1 MAAAAS
7 RDLIIKKNAVRWL
20 GITSKGVSIAKEAI
34 DITSDEDN
42 GYRTLLDDVGSK
54 TLDISFSGVTKDTT
68 IRTLIN
74 TDGSQLYTDITV
86 EFPPVGAQTTGDT
99 ISGSFFLNSVS
110 ETGGDS
116 NGTISFDGALQS
128 SGCLLYTSPSPRDS

>member
-34 DITSDEDN
+34 DITSDEDS

-128 SGCLLYTSPSPRDS
+128 SGEWTYTAGA

>member
-1 MAAAAS
+1 MAASAS

-128 SGCLLYTSPSPRDS
+128 SGEWTYTAGA

>member
-86 EFPPVGAQTTGDT
+86 EFPPVSAQTTGDT

-128 SGCLLYTSPSPRDS
+128 SGEWTYTAGA

>member
-86 EFPPVGAQTTGDT
+86 EFPPVGAQVSGDT

-128 SGCLLYTSPSPRDS
+128 SGEWTYTAGI

>member
-7 RDLIIKKNAVRWL
+7 RDLIIKKNSIRWL
-20 GITSKGVSIAKEAI
+20 GITSKGVSISKEAI
-34 DITSDEDN
+34 DITSDEDD
-42 GYRTLLDDVGSK
+42 GFRTLLAEVGSK
-54 TLDISFSGVTKDTT
+54 TLDISFSGVTKDTV

-74 TDGSQLYTDITV
+74 TNGSQLYTDITV
-86 EFPPVGAQTTGDT
+86 EFPPVGAQSSGDT
-99 ISGSFFLNSVS
+99 ISGSFFLNSLS

-128 SGCLLYTSPSPRDS
+128 SGAWVYTAGA

>member
-128 SGCLLYTSPSPRDS
+128 SGEWTYTAGA

>member
-68 IRTLIN
+68 IRALIN

-128 SGCLLYTSPSPRDS
+128 SGSWTYTAGA

>member
-7 RDLIIKKNAVRWL
+7 RDLIIKKNSVRWL

-128 SGCLLYTSPSPRDS
+128 SGAWTYTAGA

>member
-7 RDLIIKKNAVRWL
+7 RDLIIKKNAIRWL

-128 SGCLLYTSPSPRDS
+128 SGAWTYTAGA

>member
-42 GYRTLLDDVGSK
+42 GFRTLLDDVGSK

-128 SGCLLYTSPSPRDS
+128 SGAWTYTAGA

>member
-7 RDLIIKKNAVRWL
+7 RDLIIKKNAIRWL

-86 EFPPVGAQTTGDT
+86 EFPPVGSQAAGDT

-128 SGCLLYTSPSPRDS
+128 SGEWTYTAGV

>member
-7 RDLIIKKNAVRWL
+7 RDLIIKKNAIRWL

-128 SGCLLYTSPSPRDS
+128 SGEWTYTAGA

>member
-1 MAAAAS
+1 M
-7 RDLIIKKNAVRWL
+7 

-128 SGCLLYTSPSPRDS
+128 SGEWTYTAGA

>member
-86 EFPPVGAQTTGDT
+86 EFPPVGAQVSGDT

-128 SGCLLYTSPSPRDS
+128 SGEWTYTAGV

>member
-54 TLDISFSGVTKDTT
+54 TLDISFSGVTKDTA
-68 IRTLIN
+68 IRALIN

-128 SGCLLYTSPSPRDS
+128 SGEWTYTAGA

>member
-7 RDLIIKKNAVRWL
+7 RDLIIKKNSIRWL
-20 GITSKGVSIAKEAI
+20 GITSKGVSISKEAI
-34 DITSDEDN
+34 DITSDEDD
-42 GYRTLLDDVGSK
+42 GFRTLLAEVGSK
-54 TLDISFSGVTKDTT
+54 TLDISFSGVTKDTV

-74 TDGSQLYTDITV
+74 TNGSQLYTDITV
-86 EFPPVGAQTTGDT
+86 EFPPVGAQTSGDT
-99 ISGSFFLNSVS
+99 ISGSFFLNSLS

-128 SGCLLYTSPSPRDS
+128 SGAWVYTAGA

>member
-128 SGCLLYTSPSPRDS
+128 SGEWTYTAGV

>member
-42 GYRTLLDDVGSK
+42 GFRTLLDDVGSK

-86 EFPPVGAQTTGDT
+86 EFPPVGAQTTGDI

-128 SGCLLYTSPSPRDS
+128 SGSWTYTAGA

>member
-86 EFPPVGAQTTGDT
+86 EFPPVGSQTTGDT

-128 SGCLLYTSPSPRDS
+128 SGEWTYTAGA

>member
-7 RDLIIKKNAVRWL
+7 RDLIIKKNSVRWL

-42 GYRTLLDDVGSK
+42 GFRTLLDDVGSK

-128 SGCLLYTSPSPRDS
+128 SGAWTYTAGA

>member
-42 GYRTLLDDVGSK
+42 GYRTLLDDVGNK

-128 SGCLLYTSPSPRDS
+128 SGEWTYTAGA

>member
-7 RDLIIKKNAVRWL
+7 RDLIIKKNAIRWL

-86 EFPPVGAQTTGDT
+86 EFPPVGSQTAGDT

-128 SGCLLYTSPSPRDS
+128 SGEWTYTAGV

>member
-7 RDLIIKKNAVRWL
+7 RDLIIKKNAIRWL

-128 SGCLLYTSPSPRDS
+128 SGSWTYTAGA

>member
-86 EFPPVGAQTTGDT
+86 EFPPVGSQSTGDT

-128 SGCLLYTSPSPRDS
+128 SGEWTYTAGV

>member
-7 RDLIIKKNAVRWL
+7 RDLIIKKNSIRWL
-20 GITSKGVSIAKEAI
+20 GITSKGVSISKEAI
-34 DITSDEDN
+34 DITSDEDD
-42 GYRTLLDDVGSK
+42 GFRTLLAEVGSK
-54 TLDISFSGVTKDTT
+54 TLDISFSGVTKDTV

-74 TDGSQLYTDITV
+74 TNGSQLYTDITV
-86 EFPPVGAQTTGDT
+86 EFPPVGAQTSGDT
-99 ISGSFFLNSVS
+99 ISGSFFLNSLS

-128 SGCLLYTSPSPRDS
+128 SGAWTYTAGA

>member
-7 RDLIIKKNAVRWL
+7 RDLIIKKNSVRWL

-42 GYRTLLDDVGSK
+42 GFRTLLDDVGSK

-128 SGCLLYTSPSPRDS
+128 SGSWTYTAGA

>member
-42 GYRTLLDDVGSK
+42 GFRTLLDDVGSK

-128 SGCLLYTSPSPRDS
+128 SGSWTYTAGA

>member
-7 RDLIIKKNAVRWL
+7 RDLIIKKNAIRWL

-86 EFPPVGAQTTGDT
+86 EFPPVGSQSSGDT

-128 SGCLLYTSPSPRDS
+128 SGEWTYTAGV

>member
-99 ISGSFFLNSVS
+99 ISGSFF
-110 ETGGDS
+110 
-116 NGTISFDGALQS
+116 
-128 SGCLLYTSPSPRDS
+128 

>member
-7 RDLIIKKNAVRWL
+7 RDLIIKKNAIRWL

-86 EFPPVGAQTTGDT
+86 EFPPVGAQSSGDT

-128 SGCLLYTSPSPRDS
+128 SGEWTYTAGV

>member
-7 RDLIIKKNAVRWL
+7 RDLIIKKNSVRWL

-128 SGCLLYTSPSPRDS
+128 SGEWTYTAGA

>member
-42 GYRTLLDDVGSK
+42 GYRTLLDDGGSK

-68 IRTLIN
+68 IRALIN

-128 SGCLLYTSPSPRDS
+128 SGEWTYTAGA

>member
-7 RDLIIKKNAVRWL
+7 RDLIIKKNSIRWL
-20 GITSKGVSIAKEAI
+20 GITSKGVSISKEAI
-34 DITSDEDN
+34 DITSDEDD
-42 GYRTLLDDVGSK
+42 GFRTLLAEVGSK
-54 TLDISFSGVTKDTT
+54 TLDISFSGVTKDTV

-74 TDGSQLYTDITV
+74 TNGSQLYTDITV
-86 EFPPVGAQTTGDT
+86 EFPPVGAQSSGDT
-99 ISGSFFLNSVS
+99 ISGSFFLNSLS

-128 SGCLLYTSPSPRDS
+128 SGAWTYTAGA

>member
-128 SGCLLYTSPSPRDS
+128 SGSWTYTAGA

>member
-116 NGTISFDGALQS
+116 NGTISFDGALQL
-128 SGCLLYTSPSPRDS
+128 SGEWTDTAGA

>member
-7 RDLIIKKNAVRWL
+7 RDLIIKKNSIRWL
-20 GITSKGVSIAKEAI
+20 GITSKGVSISKEAI
-34 DITSDEDN
+34 DITSDEDD
-42 GYRTLLDDVGSK
+42 GFRTLLAEVGSK
-54 TLDISFSGVTKDTT
+54 TLDISFSGVTKDTV

-74 TDGSQLYTDITV
+74 TNGSQLYTDITV
-86 EFPPVGAQTTGDT
+86 EFPPVGAQSSGDT
-99 ISGSFFLNSVS
+99 ISGSFFLNSLS

-128 SGCLLYTSPSPRDS
+128 SGEWTYTAGA

>member
-68 IRTLIN
+68 IRALIN

-128 SGCLLYTSPSPRDS
+128 SGEWTYTAGA

>member
-42 GYRTLLDDVGSK
+42 GYRTLLDNVGSK

-128 SGCLLYTSPSPRDS
+128 SGEWTYTAGA